1 MDSSAAYEMGHDA
14 AACGFFFD
22 GMELV
27 AAVSPRVPGGL
38 DGLRGAIELL
48 FAQRDAVN
56 ARTARMAQKV
66 GAAFDRPTA
75 PPTTVDAYRTM
86 LESGVFEIVN
96 RWSYIADIKQVNRLQ
111 AWFYAGF
118 GLGRAETVTRAI
130 QLTARIREIVEGS
143 SEADQSPE
151 KLQRLAAEAVKQIE
165 VAAEEDDLRSVR
177 PLFDD
182 AARRLKRTS
191 VALLGDFEALA
202 ADPTLADDLVAYED
216 LARRIALDLA
226 RR

>member
-1 MDSSAAYEMGHDA
+1 
-14 AACGFFFD
+14 
-22 GMELV
+22 
-27 AAVSPRVPGGL
+27 
-38 DGLRGAIELL
+38 
-48 FAQRDAVN
+48 
-56 ARTARMAQKV
+56 
-66 GAAFDRPTA
+66 
-75 PPTTVDAYRTM
+75 
-86 LESGVFEIVN
+86 VFEIVN